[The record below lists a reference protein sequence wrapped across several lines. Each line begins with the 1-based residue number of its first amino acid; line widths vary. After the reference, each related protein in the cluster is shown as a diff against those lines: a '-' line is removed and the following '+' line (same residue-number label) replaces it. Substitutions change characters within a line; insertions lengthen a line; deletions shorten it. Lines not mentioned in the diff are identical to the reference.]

1 MKKLLFTAGLGLL
14 ASPVCAQE
22 VEPFEGLRTG
32 VLVGWDRF
40 DLSVDDGEEE
50 LEGNTDDIFYG
61 AEAGYDVQSG
71 NFLFGVEGE
80 LSSSGN
86 GFEEELTET
95 IDGSIY
101 DGTISLEDGLNWYLG
116 ARFGIVQGNNLFYGK
131 AGYANTTLDLDAE
144 GTVDGEPES
153 DSADFR
159 FSGVRLGV
167 GYERSFGGFLGKIEY
182 RYTSYQDSE
191 FAYDGFNIDLEEELG
206 EFDLERHQIVAGLG
220 FRF

>member
-1 MKKLLFTAGLGLL
+1 MKKLLLGAGLCLCS
-14 ASPVCAQE
+14 SPVFAQE
-22 VEPFEGLRTG
+22 VDTFEGLRTG

-40 DLSVDDGEEE
+40 DISVDDGEDE

-61 AEAGYDVQSG
+61 AEAGYDIQSG

-80 LSSSGN
+80 VSSSGN

-95 IDGSIY
+95 IDGSVY
-101 DGTISLEDGLNWYLG
+101 DGTLSLEDGLNWYLG
-116 ARFGIVQGNNLFYGK
+116 GRIGVVSGANLFYGK

-144 GTVDGEPES
+144 GTVDGEPAS

-159 FSGVRLGV
+159 FSGIRLGV

-191 FAYDGFNIDLEEELG
+191 FDYDGFNVDLEEELG